1 MTTQETDRA
10 EDFPPRCSSEQHPG
24 GTHRRPRS
32 DGGRALASAVF
43 IAACTGFGLAVA
55 AAAVLA
61 APPPE
66 RTAVFLAVQAA
77 ATFLAVILGLL
88 RRTRRA
94 SDDPSGM
101 TWPATGEYQSTAVNG
116 GGAIPGPG

>member
-1 MTTQETDRA
+1 MTTQETDHA
-10 EDFPPRCSSEQHPG
+10 GDFPPRCSSEQHLG
-24 GTHRRPRS
+24 GAHRRPRS
-32 DGGRALASAVF
+32 DGGRALSSAVF
-43 IAACTGFGLAVA
+43 IAACTVFGLAVA

-61 APPPE
+61 APRHE

-94 SDDPSGM
+94 SDTSSGV
-101 TWPATGEYQSTAVNG
+101 TWAAAGEYQGTAVNG